1 MKGEI
6 TLEFKSLESHPQENP
21 NPFSFISTLQTREGQ
36 TSYLSPSL
44 DLLSPTLWA
53 KSSTDIFRIHRVS
66 PTPPQ
71 PHLDPNS
78 FLKTSAQN

>member
-21 NPFSFISTLQTREGQ
+21 NPFSFLNTLQTREGQ
-36 TSYLSPSL
+36 TSDLSPSL

-53 KSSTDIFRIHRVS
+53 KSSTDIFRIQS
-66 PTPPQ
+66 LPPLPQ
-71 PHLDPNS
+71 THLDPNS